1 MTELLKTLPVDVI
14 SIQSQVVYGCV
25 GNSVAVPTL
34 QKMGLNVVPV
44 PTVMFSNTP
53 HYPTLYGGALPDD
66 WFSGYLQGLHDR
78 GVTEKAKAI
87 LVGYMGGPSQAKI
100 LAEWLARLIAARPD
114 IQVII
119 DPVIGDYDTGIYVNP
134 LMTEAYLDA
143 LLPLA
148 QGMTPN
154 CFELELLTGHP
165 ITDINS
171 VIAAARTLLTGRTQW
186 VVVTSAAPGDNSG
199 RHDELRVIMVTRHK
213 EQVFSHPR
221 IAIYPKG
228 TGDLFSAALTGYLLK
243 NATLPD
249 AIERSYGDVMAALE
263 RTRKFGYGE
272 LLLHDVER

>member
-1 MTELLKTLPVDVI
+1 MTEPLKTLPVDVI

-53 HYPTLYGGALPDD
+53 HYPTLYGGALSDD

-78 GVTEKAKAI
+78 GVTEQAKAI
-87 LVGYMGGPSQAKI
+87 LVGYMGGPSQAGI
-100 LAEWLARLIAARPD
+100 LAEWLTRLIAVRPD

-134 LMTEAYLDA
+134 LMTAAYLDR

-148 QGMTPN
+148 RGMTPN
-154 CFELELLTGHP
+154 CFELELLTGRQ

-186 VVVTSAAPGDNSG
+186 VVVTSAAPGSSG
-199 RHDELRVIMVTRHK
+199 GSENELRVIMVTRQT

-228 TGDLFSAALTGYLLK
+228 TGDLFSAALTGYLLR
-243 NATLPD
+243 NQTLPA
-249 AIERSYGDVMAALE
+249 AIEGSYGDVMATLE
-263 RTRKFGYGE
+263 RTRRYGYGE
-272 LLLHDVER
+272 LLLHDR

>member
-1 MTELLKTLPVDVI
+1 MKTLPVDVI

-53 HYPTLYGGALPDD
+53 HYPTLYGGALSDD

-78 GVTEKAKAI
+78 GVTEQAKAI
-87 LVGYMGGPSQAKI
+87 LVGYMGGPSQAGI
-100 LAEWLARLIAARPD
+100 LAEWLTRLIAVRPD

-134 LMTEAYLDA
+134 LMTAAYLDR

-148 QGMTPN
+148 RGMTPN
-154 CFELELLTGHP
+154 CFELELLTGRQ

-186 VVVTSAAPGDNSG
+186 VVVTSAAPGSSG
-199 RHDELRVIMVTRHK
+199 GSENELRVIMVTRQK

-243 NATLPD
+243 NQTLPA
-249 AIERSYGDVMAALE
+249 AIEGSYGDVMATLE
-263 RTRKFGYGE
+263 RTRRYGYGE
-272 LLLHDVER
+272 LLLHDR

>member
-1 MTELLKTLPVDVI
+1 MTEPLKTLPVDVI

-53 HYPTLYGGALPDD
+53 HYPTLYGGALSDD

-78 GVTEKAKAI
+78 GVTEQAKAI
-87 LVGYMGGPSQAKI
+87 LVGYMGGPSQAGI
-100 LAEWLARLIAARPD
+100 LAEWLTRLIAVRPD

-134 LMTEAYLDA
+134 LMTAAYLDR

-148 QGMTPN
+148 RGMTPN
-154 CFELELLTGHP
+154 CFELELLTGRQ

-186 VVVTSAAPGDNSG
+186 VVVTSAAPGSSG
-199 RHDELRVIMVTRHK
+199 GSENELRVIMVTRQK

-243 NATLPD
+243 NQTLPA
-249 AIERSYGDVMAALE
+249 AIEGSYGDVMATLE
-263 RTRKFGYGE
+263 RTRRYGYGE
-272 LLLHDVER
+272 LLLHDR